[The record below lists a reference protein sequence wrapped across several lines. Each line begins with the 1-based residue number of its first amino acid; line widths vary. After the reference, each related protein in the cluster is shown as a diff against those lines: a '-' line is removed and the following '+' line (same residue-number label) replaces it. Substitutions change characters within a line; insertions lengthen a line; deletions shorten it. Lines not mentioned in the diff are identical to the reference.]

1 MTVGKGPNVF
11 RVHAAAGGRWQV
23 EHEGSPAVLYDDK
36 ETALTAAVE
45 LARVEPLAVV
55 RVYSISGHLESE
67 RTYAN
72 EARDAQ

>member
-1 MTVGKGPNVF
+1 MTAVKVPDVF
-11 RVHAAAGGRWQV
+11 RVHAAAGGRWRV

-36 ETALTAAVE
+36 ESALTAAVE
-45 LARVEPLAVV
+45 LARVQPLAVV

>member
-1 MTVGKGPNVF
+1 MTGIKVSSVF
-11 RVHAAAGGRWQV
+11 RVHAAAGGRWRL

-36 ETALTAAVE
+36 EAALTAAVE
-45 LARVEPLAVV
+45 LARVEPIAVV

-72 EARDAQ
+72 EAREAE